1 MDLEMYKTEL
11 IRTRNQND
19 CERDLYY
26 TVGEILRYS
35 DPMEDLSLRDVSGR
49 RHSKIGE
56 VFYGL
61 SAFPDLVILDSE
73 FKNQDNAQGNIE
85 NADKIYGAVEV
96 KALGSKL
103 YDVEKF
109 FESVQKGEIHPDMK
123 NLDDQMRLL
132 GECIW
137 NKKLIYT
144 NGIQWQIIECSYKND
159 EWKNICEVVKE
170 RISRLFSKNN
180 KSQED
185 WQKKINFENILI
197 EVSQVDMGV
206 TKVKLENMN
215 ESQWDVLTKAL
226 NKITWKPTPAEPST
240 K

>member
-1 MDLEMYKTEL
+1 M
-11 IRTRNQND
+11 NQ
-19 CERDLYY
+19 
-26 TVGEILRYS
+26 
-35 DPMEDLSLRDVSGR
+35 
-49 RHSKIGE
+49 
-56 VFYGL
+56 
-61 SAFPDLVILDSE
+61 
-73 FKNQDNAQGNIE
+73 FK
-85 NADKIYGAVEV
+85 
-96 KALGSKL
+96 
-103 YDVEKF
+103 
-109 FESVQKGEIHPDMK
+109 KGEIHPDMK

>member
-1 MDLEMYKTEL
+1 
-11 IRTRNQND
+11 
-19 CERDLYY
+19 
-26 TVGEILRYS
+26 
-35 DPMEDLSLRDVSGR
+35 
-49 RHSKIGE
+49 
-56 VFYGL
+56 
-61 SAFPDLVILDSE
+61 
-73 FKNQDNAQGNIE
+73 
-85 NADKIYGAVEV
+85 
-96 KALGSKL
+96 
-103 YDVEKF
+103 
-109 FESVQKGEIHPDMK
+109 
-123 NLDDQMRLL
+123 MRLL